1 MMQQTLTSEQPTPA
15 RFRLPPLQPVVLAL
29 VLALLA
35 ALTTGILW
43 WNARPPA
50 EGSAEVTFTRD
61 MTAHHTQAVA
71 MALNLR
77 DRTEDELMRSF
88 LLDMVLTQQ
97 GQIGIMQG
105 WLDAWGRPFSG
116 ARPPMEGMG
125 AMMGM
130 AAPEQVDALRT
141 LPPDQAEIL
150 FLQLMIRHHQG
161 ALIMAD
167 DLLQHSSRPEVVRL
181 ATSIR
186 DAQQSE
192 ISYMQ
197 ELLEQRGGTP
207 PEPLAPMDH
216 MQH

>member
-1 MMQQTLTSEQPTPA
+1 MMQQTLTSDQPAPA
-15 RFRLPPLQPVVLAL
+15 RFRLPPLQPIALA
-29 VLALLA
+29 LALLA

-43 WNARPPA
+43 WSARPPA
-50 EGSAEVTFTRD
+50 EESAEVTFTRD
-61 MTAHHTQAVA
+61 MSAHHLQAVA

-77 DRTEDELMRSF
+77 DRTEDERMRSF

-105 WLDAWGRPFSG
+105 WLDAWGRPYSG

-125 AMMGM
+125 EMMGM
-130 AAPEQVDALRT
+130 AAPDQVEALRT
-141 LPPDQAEIL
+141 LPLDQAEIQ

-167 DLLQHSSRPEVVRL
+167 ELLQSSSRPEVVRL
-181 ATSIR
+181 ARSIR

-192 ISYMQ
+192 IGYMQ
-197 ELLEQRGGTP
+197 QMLKQRGGAP